1 MKKSILF
8 LLILTVSV
16 SILSCHDEN
25 NLKKFDLC
33 DGIVEIPNSF
43 KEDSIDNFCNSQIN
57 LKNKKENEFISFK
70 ICGYGNNN
78 GKRQSFESLNLFFQ
92 EEYSTLKTETPEI
105 TKIRKESLKKKDYY
119 IFSYEY
125 ISGTTFYFT
134 TYIAKEKF
142 YIIIKY
148 KSLNEVESNI
158 AYIKRLIKDM
168 QFNEFENKCVKSEN
182 NCSYCKYPLF
192 W

>member
-25 NLKKFDLC
+25 NLKKFNLCDGISTIPSHNLKKFNLC

-78 GKRQSFESLNLFFQ
+78 GKRQSFESLNLFFVL
-92 EEYSTLKTETPEI
+92 SI
-105 TKIRKESLKKKDYY
+105 
-119 IFSYEY
+119 
-125 ISGTTFYFT
+125 
-134 TYIAKEKF
+134 
-142 YIIIKY
+142 
-148 KSLNEVESNI
+148 
-158 AYIKRLIKDM
+158 
-168 QFNEFENKCVKSEN
+168 
-182 NCSYCKYPLF
+182 
-192 W
+192 